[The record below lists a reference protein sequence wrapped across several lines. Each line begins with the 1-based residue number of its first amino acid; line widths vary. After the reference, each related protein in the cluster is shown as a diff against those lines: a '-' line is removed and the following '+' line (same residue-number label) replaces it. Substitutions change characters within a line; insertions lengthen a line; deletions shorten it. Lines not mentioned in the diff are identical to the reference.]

1 MTSFRLLLLS
11 PFLMRLVTST
21 ASRSRPLNAV
31 VHMEELSYRDQIG
44 QRPRSPEMILDLRGG
59 GSLFAGMHPL
69 GIKLTPLGERFL
81 ELHDA
86 RESDLGRYLASLKGT
101 LKMGRKTKIN
111 IKSEWLEV
119 VRFSKTAE
127 ATRIYQSL
135 EELYKF
141 ALDAGLIA

>member
-1 MTSFRLLLLS
+1 
-11 PFLMRLVTST
+11 MRSVTST
-21 ASRSRPLNAV
+21 ASGSKPLNAV
-31 VHMEELSYRDQIG
+31 IHMERLSYRNHIG
-44 QRPRSPEMILDLRGG
+44 QKPRSPAMILDLRGG

-81 ELHDA
+81 DLHDA

-141 ALDAGLIA
+141 SLDAGLIA